1 MYDFE
6 ILVTSELINRLYK
19 EKVSIDDINFDCEPD
34 ENQCFLFKDAADPK
48 KSALVFYKSPYF
60 VKAGGVDK
68 SLQGIKGKDAR
79 QRLFLSSLLDEKVLL
94 TVALGK
100 AGTGKTLLS
109 VAYALHQYF
118 KADKDIILI
127 KPSNF
132 VGGKSAVM
140 GPVPGDVHEK
150 LAGTMA
156 SYMVHFKALLGRDT
170 EHFLF
175 EMLENK
181 RLQFLPI
188 EQARGM
194 SLENATVIFDECQNT
209 DFHTMKT
216 IVSRVASSSKLIC
229 LGDLGQV
236 DIPGLYYK
244 ESGLYLFLNSP
255 AFKDSPATGVIT
267 LLGQYRSVLADLC
280 EQIHDE
286 IRANFDREEE

>member
-1 MYDFE
+1 MSYEFE
-6 ILVTSELINRLYK
+6 LQVTSELIDCLYK
-19 EKVSIDDINFDCEPD
+19 GREDIDKLNLEVEPD
-34 ENQCFLFKDAADPK
+34 ENQSFLFRSASEPK
-48 KSALVFYKSPYF
+48 KSALVVYKSPYF
-60 VKAGGVDK
+60 QVAKNIDK
-68 SLQGIKGKDAR
+68 TLQGIKGKDAR
-79 QRLFLSSLLDEKVLL
+79 QKLFLSSLQDEKVLMS
-94 TVALGK
+94 VALGK

-118 KADKDIILI
+118 KADKDIVLI

-140 GPVPGDVHEK
+140 GPVPGDSNEK

-156 SYMVHFKALLGRDT
+156 SYMVHFKALLGKDAD
-170 EHFLF
+170 HFLF

-181 RLQFLPI
+181 RLHLLPI

-194 SLENATVIFDECQNT
+194 SLENSTVIFDECQNT

-236 DIPGLYYK
+236 DIPNLHYK
-244 ESGLYLFLNSP
+244 ESGLYIFLNSP
-255 AFKDSPATGVIT
+255 SFKDSPVTSVIT
-267 LLGQYRSVLADLC
+267 LLGQYRSELANLC
-280 EQIHDE
+280 EMIHDE
-286 IRANFDREEE
+286 IRENED